1 MVYIFHIGNLAETSP
16 SELGGIRKHYCF
28 LGGLHHYSVEARFHH
43 IGSGDAEVEVDAV
56 YADKQL
62 AARKVCQYVFCIFP
76 YHGQTAVPQYAAEL
90 NNIDVLFAC
99 QDIRYFHG
107 SGNNGQ
113 FICRNDAAGKCVHG
127 CSRCYQYGI
136 FGSDEAGGFHSNQS
150 LFFDIQLFFLTDV
163 PVVDVRVYQ
172 NSLSVVSVQFLF
184 SFEVC

>member
-1 MVYIFHIGNLAETSP
+1 MRESVMMWSTSSHIGNLAETSP

-28 LGGLHHYSVEARFHH
+28 LGGRHYYSVEARFHH

-62 AARKVCQYVFCIFP
+62 AARKVCQYVFCRSP
-76 YHGQTAVPQYAAEL
+76 YHGQTAVPQDAAEL

-150 LFFDIQLFFLTDV
+150 LFSDIQLFF
-163 PVVDVRVYQ
+163 Y
-172 NSLSVVSVQFLF
+172 
-184 SFEVC
+184 